1 MLTGRRFRGTGIRS
15 SWCSHSSH
23 NGFLLTRQMYI
34 HTLPHVSRIAKTIK
48 HACEE
53 REQKRSREG
62 IRKKNTSILGN
73 FIQLFSGLVS
83 DFRWSRCQWHGF
95 SRNGGFSTTTFLGL
109 ILALD
114 DQWFLR
120 AKLRLGSLGRTT
132 IRPEDMVA

>member
-1 MLTGRRFRGTGIRS
+1 MFHASQKPSNMLVKNESKRDRGKES
-15 SWCSHSSH
+15 
-23 NGFLLTRQMYI
+23 
-34 HTLPHVSRIAKTIK
+34 
-48 HACEE
+48 E
-53 REQKRSREG
+53 
-62 IRKKNTSILGN
+62 KNTSILGN